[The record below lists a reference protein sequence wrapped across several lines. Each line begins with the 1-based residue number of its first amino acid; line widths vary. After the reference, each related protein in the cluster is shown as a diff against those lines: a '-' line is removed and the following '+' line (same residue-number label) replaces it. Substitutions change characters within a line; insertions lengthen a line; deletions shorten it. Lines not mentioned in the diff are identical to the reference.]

1 MPRLEEGPLQ
11 MRESV
16 HETSIAFEDRLLLG
30 GKGLVR
36 TAEVP
41 RLHADRLRPGLHPD
55 RLVEAHRP
63 FLVKHFLGHSVG
75 ERRARG
81 ELLRGIER
89 GLQHRVGFCERIE
102 ETPGEAL
109 FAGHRPTGIQEL
121 GCASLADHAGKHG
134 AGAHV
139 AAREAYAREEK
150 GYFGAARAVAQVR
163 KQGDDRSRAGAHAVH
178 GGDDRL
184 RAVAH
189 RLDQVTRHAR
199 ELQQLGLAHLRE
211 RPDDLVHIPA
221 RAEIAAR
228 ARHDHRLDVA
238 RVAQPPEEIAQLAVG
253 FEGKGILLF
262 RPIERDHADAALGAP
277 LEMLRPVSRKP
288 CFLHAPSFRSV
299 ISSAWLFTLASSRNS
314 SACSLRL
321 KPESTETIHSSCAR
335 AILPKASYPT
345 RVSRTRKAR
354 RSPGSGRRSTSLSF
368 TSWSTMPVTFPPVTI
383 RWCESSFILR
393 PSG

>member
-1 MPRLEEGPLQ
+1 

-16 HETSIAFEDRLLLG
+16 HETSIALEDWLLLG
-30 GKGLVR
+30 DEGLVR
-36 TAEVP
+36 SAEVA
-41 RLHADRLRPGLHPD
+41 RLHADRLRLGFHLD
-55 RLVEAHRP
+55 RLVETHRP
-63 FLVKHFLGHSVG
+63 FLAQHFLGHSVG

-89 GLQHRVGFCERIE
+89 GLQHPVGFGERIE
-102 ETPGEAL
+102 EAPGETFL
-109 FAGHRPTGIQEL
+109 AGHRPTGIQEL
-121 GCASLADHAGKHG
+121 GGASLADHAGKHG

-139 AAREAYAREEK
+139 AARKPDAREEK
-150 GYFGAARAVAQVR
+150 GHPGVARAVAQVR
-163 KQGDDRSRAGAHAVH
+163 KQGNDRAGAGAHAVH

-189 RLDQVTRHAR
+189 RFDQVAGHAR
-199 ELQQLGLAHLRE
+199 KLQQLGLAHLRE
-211 RPDDLVHIPA
+211 RPDDLVHIAPG
-221 RAEIAAR
+221 AEIAAR
-228 ARHDHRLDVA
+228 ARHDHGLDVA
-238 RVAQPPEEIAQLAVG
+238 RVAQPPEKIAQLAVG

-277 LEMLRPVSRKP
+277 LEMLRSRESG
-288 CFLHAPSFRSV
+288 FLHAPSFRSV
-299 ISSAWLFTLASSRNS
+299 VSSAWLFTLASSRNS

-321 KPESTETIHSSCAR
+321 KPESTETIHSSCTR
-335 AILPKASYPT
+335 AILPNASSPA
-345 RVSRTRKAR
+345 RVRRTRKAR

-368 TSWSTMPVTFPPVTI
+368 TNWSTMPVTLPPVTI